1 VSFNPHWVALFGALI
16 VGVIGQILLK
26 TGAAAPGS
34 VLEQV
39 FRPTTLAGLALY
51 GGGAFL
57 YLYALRGIPISVAFP
72 SAAAQYVV
80 VAVVGWLV
88 WAEPVG
94 FRQMAGLALIVC
106 GVLLLATA

>member
-1 VSFNPHWVALFGALI
+1 MTPYWAALIGALV
-16 VGVIGQILLK
+16 VGVLGQLLLK
-26 TGAAAPGS
+26 TGAASPGT
-34 VLEQV
+34 VVEQV
-39 FRPTTLAGLALY
+39 LRPTTIAGLALY

-72 SAAAQYVV
+72 SAASQYVV
-80 VAVVGWLV
+80 VAIVGWLV

-94 FRQMAGLALIVC
+94 LQQVAGLALIIG

>member
-1 VSFNPHWVALFGALI
+1 MSLTPHWVALFGALV
-16 VGVIGQILLK
+16 VGVLGQLLLK

-57 YLYALRGIPISVAFP
+57 YLYALRGIPVSVAFP
-72 SAAAQYVV
+72 SAASQYVV

-94 FRQMAGLALIVC
+94 LQQVAGLALIVT

>member
-1 VSFNPHWVALFGALI
+1 VTQHWVALAGALI
-16 VGVIGQILLK
+16 VGVFGQLLLK
-26 TGAAAPGS
+26 SGAAAPGT
-34 VLEQV
+34 VFEQV
-39 FRPTTLAGLALY
+39 LRPATLAGLALY

-57 YLYALRGIPISVAFP
+57 YLFALRGIPVSVAFP

-94 FRQMAGLALIVC
+94 LQQVAGLGLIVA

>member
-1 VSFNPHWVALFGALI
+1 VSPYWAALIGALT
-16 VGVIGQILLK
+16 VGVLGQLLLK
-26 TGAAAPGS
+26 AGAGGPGGL
-34 VLEQV
+34 VEQV
-39 FRPTTLAGLALY
+39 MRPMTLAGLAFY

-57 YLYALRGIPISVAFP
+57 YLYALRGIPVSVAFP
-72 SAAAQYVV
+72 SAASQYVV

-94 FRQMAGLALIVC
+94 LQQVAGLALIVG

>member
-1 VSFNPHWVALFGALI
+1 VNPHWISLIGALLFGVL
-16 VGVIGQILLK
+16 GQLLLK
-26 TGAAAPGS
+26 SGAVAGGS

-39 FRPTTLAGLALY
+39 LRPITLAGLVFY
-51 GGGAFL
+51 GGAAFL
-57 YLYALRGIPISVAFP
+57 YLIALRGIPVSVAFP

-94 FRQMAGLALIVC
+94 LQQIGGLALIIC

>member
-1 VSFNPHWVALFGALI
+1 MNPYWVALIGALV
-16 VGVIGQILLK
+16 VGVLGQLLLK

-34 VLEQV
+34 VIEQV
-39 FRPTTLAGLALY
+39 LRPTTLAGLAFY

-72 SAAAQYVV
+72 SAASQYVV
-80 VAVVGWLV
+80 VAIVGWLV

-94 FRQMAGLALIVC
+94 LQQLAGLALIVT